1 MGFLFRAQLLS
12 MSLYHVTEIRIRLG
26 NSQIRGSM
34 DKHVSCNFAQSRSEK
49 GLSRHPIHTSR
60 PTCTFASCL
69 LVRHPT
75 SQAPFHFNG
84 GRGKK
89 EGGEDQREF
98 PSSSFSPPTSS
109 MQTPQNEK
117 RPGEEEAER
126 EDEGGENSHSG
137 GGRARCPPLLPLHSP
152 VFCRDP
158 LNGRKVPILFLLL
171 PPLPTHRLSH
181 MSCLYSGKTFA
192 RHRLQALPGRSGR
205 RNVDMGDFFCLH
217 PKDVSKGE
225 EAGGRNQTL
234 HHYVILCVKMFSAQF

>member
-1 MGFLFRAQLLS
+1 MSRAILHNQGPKKAYPDILS
-12 MSLYHVTEIRIRLG
+12 IPLVLHAPLPHVCLYAILPAKLPFISTGGE
-26 NSQIRGSM
+26 
-34 DKHVSCNFAQSRSEK
+34 EK
-49 GLSRHPIHTSR
+49 KG
-60 PTCTFASCL
+60 
-69 LVRHPT
+69 
-75 SQAPFHFNG
+75 G
-84 GRGKK
+84 GR
-89 EGGEDQREF
+89 EDQREF

-117 RPGEEEAER
+117 RPGETEAER

-192 RHRLQALPGRSGR
+192 HHRL
-205 RNVDMGDFFCLH
+205 
-217 PKDVSKGE
+217 
-225 EAGGRNQTL
+225 
-234 HHYVILCVKMFSAQF
+234 

>member
-1 MGFLFRAQLLS
+1 MGF
-12 MSLYHVTEIRIRLG
+12 G
-26 NSQIRGSM
+26 
-34 DKHVSCNFAQSRSEK
+34 VSFPRPTFVDVA
-49 GLSRHPIHTSR
+49 LSRYRNSNSTWQFADQGKHGQACLVQF
-60 PTCTFASCL
+60 CTIK
-69 LVRHPT
+69 VRKRLIPT
-75 SQAPFHFNG
+75 SYPYLSSCMHLCLMSACTPSYQPSSLSFQRGERKKG
-84 GRGKK
+84 G
-89 EGGEDQREF
+89 GGEDQREF

-117 RPGEEEAER
+117 RPGETEAER

-192 RHRLQALPGRSGR
+192 HHRL
-205 RNVDMGDFFCLH
+205 
-217 PKDVSKGE
+217 
-225 EAGGRNQTL
+225 
-234 HHYVILCVKMFSAQF
+234 